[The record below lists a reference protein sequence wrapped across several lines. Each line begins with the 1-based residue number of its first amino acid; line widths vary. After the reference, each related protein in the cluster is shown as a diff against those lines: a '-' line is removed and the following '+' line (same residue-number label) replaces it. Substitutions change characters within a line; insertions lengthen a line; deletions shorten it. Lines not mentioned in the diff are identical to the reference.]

1 MDKKNTKS
9 KKPRLQLVISILVT
23 SALFLSEL
31 YVMINQPANVILM
44 VGIGVLVLIALYFVI
59 DAMLDCSEEKEIA
72 NREQYDTIF
81 RSEKASYTLLRKN
94 LDEILKNVKES
105 DKSEN
110 ENQVEKIVNSQKAI
124 AKVSMGKTKEG
135 TESILAANKA
145 VYNKVA
151 ELQELIGNNG
161 IDSEENDR
169 LFIELNNLEAS
180 INDRIQGLSEKLSGF
195 QEEIERLADHIA
207 RINEDAIHEAVKTSS
222 ETRTTIEEN
231 YESIED
237 VLQDTFIE
245 EPSVEETPETVIEP
259 ESIVEPEPVP
269 EPIPEPTSEPPKAEN
284 PNAKMDQDDIAA
296 LIASMTG
303 GDEEPAA
310 EPEPI
315 VEPEP
320 EPIPEP
326 PKADNPN
333 AKMDQDDIAALIA
346 SMTGGDETPVAEPE
360 PEPVVE
366 EKPPMPDLSDPNKVM
381 TPEEIAALLANM

>member
-1 MDKKNTKS
+1 MDKKNTKI

-31 YVMINQPANVILM
+31 YVMINQPTNVILM

-59 DAMLDCSEEKEIA
+59 DAVLDCAEEKEIA

-81 RSEKASYTLLRKN
+81 RSEKASYMLLRKN

-105 DKSEN
+105 DQSKSG
-110 ENQVEKIVNSQKAI
+110 NQVEQIVNSQKAI
-124 AKVSMGKTKEG
+124 AKVSMGKTKES
-135 TESILAANKA
+135 TESLLAANKA
-145 VYNKVA
+145 VFNKVA
-151 ELQELIGNNG
+151 ELQELLGNNG
-161 IDSEENDR
+161 IDSEKNER

-180 INDRIQGLSEKLSGF
+180 VNDSIEGLSAKLSGF

-222 ETRTTIEEN
+222 ETRTTVEEN
-231 YESIED
+231 FESIED
-237 VLQDTFIE
+237 ALQDTFIE

-259 ESIVEPEPVP
+259 EPIVEPEPVP
-269 EPIPEPTSEPPKAEN
+269 EPIPEPT
-284 PNAKMDQDDIAA
+284 
-296 LIASMTG
+296 
-303 GDEEPAA
+303 
-310 EPEPI
+310 
-315 VEPEP
+315 
-320 EPIPEP
+320 PEP

-346 SMTGGDETPVAEPE
+346 SMTGGDAAPVAAPEPMPEPVAEE
-360 PEPVVE
+360 I
-366 EKPPMPDLSDPNKVM
+366 PPMPDLSDPNKVM

>member
-1 MDKKNTKS
+1 
-9 KKPRLQLVISILVT
+9 
-23 SALFLSEL
+23 
-31 YVMINQPANVILM
+31 MINQPTNVILM

-59 DAMLDCSEEKEIA
+59 DAVLDCAEEKEIA

-81 RSEKASYTLLRKN
+81 RSEKASYMLLRKN

-105 DKSEN
+105 DQSKSG
-110 ENQVEKIVNSQKAI
+110 NQVEQIVNSQKAI
-124 AKVSMGKTKEG
+124 AKVSMGKTKES
-135 TESILAANKA
+135 TESLLAANKA
-145 VYNKVA
+145 VFNKVA

-207 RINEDAIHEAVKTSS
+207 RINEDAIHEAVKTSN
-222 ETRTTIEEN
+222 ETRTTVEEN
-231 YESIED
+231 FESIED
-237 VLQDTFIE
+237 ALQDTFIE

-259 ESIVEPEPVP
+259 EPIVEPEPVP
-269 EPIPEPTSEPPKAEN
+269 EPIPEPT
-284 PNAKMDQDDIAA
+284 
-296 LIASMTG
+296 
-303 GDEEPAA
+303 
-310 EPEPI
+310 
-315 VEPEP
+315 
-320 EPIPEP
+320 PEP

-346 SMTGGDETPVAEPE
+346 SMTGGDAAPVAEPE
-360 PEPVVE
+360 PMSEPVAE
-366 EKPPMPDLSDPNKVM
+366 EIPPMPDLSDPNKVM